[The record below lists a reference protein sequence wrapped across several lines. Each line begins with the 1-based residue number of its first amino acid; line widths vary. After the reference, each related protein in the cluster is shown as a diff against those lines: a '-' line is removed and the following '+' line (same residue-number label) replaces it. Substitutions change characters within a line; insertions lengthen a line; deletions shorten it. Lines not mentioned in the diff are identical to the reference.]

1 MKKAV
6 QLLFVLSIVF
16 PVGFLVLLS
25 LGRHWPYP
33 ELLPGSLDFSNWN
46 ALLASDRSLLETFF
60 LSLFVSIIVAS
71 LTTALA
77 FVTSKHIALS
87 KYRNTLMLLAYIPYV
102 LSPVILAATLQFFF
116 IYMDLSGSVAGVLL
130 AQFFIT
136 YPFAVIILN
145 NFWNPRTRAIEELSK
160 TLGSNNWQ
168 TFKNVLLPISKNAL
182 LLCFFQTFLVSW
194 FEFGLTNLIGVG
206 SVQTLTVKVFS
217 FVNEANIFYAALASC
232 LLIFPPMVLIWIN
245 KRYIFATE
253 TVI

>member
-1 MKKAV
+1 MKKAL
-6 QLLFVLSIVF
+6 QLLFILSIVF
-16 PVGFLVLLS
+16 PVGFLILLS
-25 LGRHWPYP
+25 FGRNWPYP
-33 ELLPGSLDFSNWN
+33 ELLPQSLDFQNWN
-46 ALLASDRSLLETFF
+46 MLQTSDSGLLETFF
-60 LSLFVSIIVAS
+60 LSLFVSLVVAT
-71 LTTALA
+71 LTTTLA
-77 FVTSKHIALS
+77 FVTSKNIAAS
-87 KYRNTLMLLAYIPYV
+87 KYRNKLMLLAYIPYV
-102 LSPVILAATLQFFF
+102 LSPVILAATLQFYF
-116 IYMDLSGSVAGVLL
+116 IYIDLSGSVGGVLL

-145 NFWNPRTRAIEELSK
+145 NFWNQRTRAIEELSK
-160 TLGSNNWQ
+160 TLGSSNWQ

-206 SVQTLTVKVFS
+206 SVQTLTVRVFS